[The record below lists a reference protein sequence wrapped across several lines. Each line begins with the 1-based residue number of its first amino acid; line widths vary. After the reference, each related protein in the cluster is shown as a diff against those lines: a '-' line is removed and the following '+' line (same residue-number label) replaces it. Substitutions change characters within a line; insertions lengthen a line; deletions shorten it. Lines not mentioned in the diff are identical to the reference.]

1 MTTTMTPPT
10 EQKPP
15 WHTLSVEEALHTQ
28 GVDETLGL
36 NLEEASRRFEQYGPN
51 RFAAAKPE
59 PGWHAF
65 LRQYRDPMQIVLV
78 VAGLISGVA
87 LRQWGT
93 ALVLWALTLFN
104 AIMGLRQ
111 EGKAEASVAAL
122 QKMMIVKVRVRRNGQ
137 VLNRPAEDLVPGD
150 IVLLEAGDR
159 VPADGRLIKA
169 ATLEVDESALTGESM
184 PVPKQVEPVP
194 DADKPLGDR
203 ADMAYMQTNVTHGA
217 GELLVT
223 ATGMA
228 TEVGHISGM
237 LQTAKVEQTP
247 LTKQLDRLTEQII
260 VIAGLVLAISIL
272 LGYSRG
278 QALETLFLT
287 AVAFAVSAIPTGLP
301 AVVTFLLAQ
310 GTTRLAQAGAIV
322 KRLRSVETLGATS
335 AINTDKTGTLTLN
348 QMTAISMSIVGRHVT
363 ATDEGYSTRG
373 QITQVG
379 GKPPIDLAP
388 FLLPMVLASDAVVK
402 DGKLVGDPT
411 EGALVV
417 FATKGG
423 IDAEATRQEFPRLA
437 EVPFDAAYKL
447 MATFHRMHDEEG
459 YEVIRCFVKGAP
471 DQLLARSLQALGEE
485 QQVMALDASAHE
497 LVMAENERYARE
509 GLRVMALARKDFD
522 PATFQPG
529 GDLLASITD
538 LTLLALVGIV
548 DPPRPEAKQ
557 AIAEAKAAGIA
568 VRMITGDHAVTAA
581 AIAKQLGIEGRAIT
595 GAEFSAMSDAELL
608 RQIDGIGVIAR
619 VTPED
624 KVRLVDVLKQK
635 NQIVAMTGDGVNDAP
650 ALKKA
655 DIGVAMGITGTDVA
669 KEAAVMILTD
679 DNFAT
684 IIHAVHLGRELYDN
698 LLKYIY
704 YQMGGL
710 FGFILT
716 FLGAAIFNIL
726 GGIPFLP
733 LQTLW
738 LNFTV
743 DMFEAIGLGTGK
755 PSSHLM
761 EQKPRPANAQL
772 LPPRLAVRYGLI
784 GLLMAASV
792 LGILAAFAPSGGV
805 VARTMGLTAFSFA
818 RIFFALETN
827 DDQQSVFRRELLEN
841 HTLLK
846 WSGLALVTTFL
857 ITALGFMNQIFSTTP
872 LSLTQWVI
880 CIAAGS
886 LVLWVLEALKFYRRR
901 REAARPPQVSF
912 TTSMEPAGAAA

>member
-1 MTTTMTPPT
+1 MATTMTPPT
-10 EQKPP
+10 EQNPP
-15 WHTLSVEEALHTQ
+15 WHTLSVDEALHAK
-28 GVDETLGL
+28 GVDEALGL
-36 NLEEASRRFEQYGPN
+36 NPEEVSKRFEQYGPN
-51 RFAAAKPE
+51 QFAATQRE

-78 VAGLISGVA
+78 VAGLISGVV

-93 ALVLWALTLFN
+93 TFVLWALTLFN

-137 VLNRPAEDLVPGD
+137 VLDLPAEDLVPGD

-169 ATLEVDESALTGESM
+169 ATMEVDESALTGESM

-237 LQTAKVEQTP
+237 LQTTKLEQTP

-260 VIAGLVLAISIL
+260 VIAGLALLVSIL

-278 QALETLFLT
+278 QALDTLFLA

-348 QMTAISMSIVGRHVT
+348 QMTAISMSIAGRRVT

-423 IDAEATRQEFPRLA
+423 IDVETTRQEFPRLA

-447 MATFHRMHDEEG
+447 MATFHRMQNEEG
-459 YEVIRCFVKGAP
+459 QEIVRCFVKGAP
-471 DQLLARSLQALGEE
+471 DQLLARSSHALNAE
-485 QQVMALDASAHE
+485 QQLAAIDPSARD

-509 GLRVMALARKDFD
+509 GLRVMALARKDFN
-522 PATFQPG
+522 PATFLPG
-529 GDLLASITD
+529 GDLLADITD

-548 DPPRPEAKQ
+548 DPPRAEAKQ

-595 GAEFSAMSDAELL
+595 GADFSAMSDEEV
-608 RQIDGIGVIAR
+608 RQQIDGIGVIAR

-624 KVRLVDVLKQK
+624 KVRLVEVLKQK

-684 IIHAVHLGRELYDN
+684 IIRAVHLGRALYDN

-761 EQKPRPANAQL
+761 EQKPRSANAQL
-772 LPPRLAVRYGLI
+772 LPPRLAARYGVI

-792 LGILAAFAPSGGV
+792 LCILAVYTGSGDV
-805 VARTMGLTAFSFA
+805 VARTMGLTTFSFA

-827 DDQQSVFRRELLEN
+827 DDAQSVFRRELLEN

-857 ITALGFMNQIFSTTP
+857 ITALGFMNRIFSTTP
-872 LSLTQWVI
+872 LSLTEWMI

-886 LVLWVLEALKFYRRR
+886 LVLWVLEGLKFFRRR
-901 REAARPPQVSF
+901 RAAHRPAETSF
-912 TTSMEPAGAAA
+912 TTSIQQAGAAA